1 MQLRNIMDYYFV
13 EAYSYNTKYKQE
25 DLELLM
31 VLYYVILIN
40 CLAKEFITTKLNRNL
55 SLILKRKDG
64 FVTWPTFSTENKY

>member
-1 MQLRNIMDYYFV
+1 
-13 EAYSYNTKYKQE
+13 
-25 DLELLM
+25 M

-64 FVTWPTFSTENKY
+64 FVTWPTFSTENKN